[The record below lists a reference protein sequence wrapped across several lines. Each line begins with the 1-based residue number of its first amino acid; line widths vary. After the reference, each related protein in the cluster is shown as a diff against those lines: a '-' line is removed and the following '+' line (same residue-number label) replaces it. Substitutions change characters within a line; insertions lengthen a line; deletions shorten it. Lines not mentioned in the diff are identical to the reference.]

1 MFFSHSWLVLPQT
14 SSPHRAIC
22 PCVLVLKSCA
32 EFIVLIDVHCASSLW
47 YACFSVRRE
56 VICLYLRAVTLPKIS
71 QQWRAV
77 LTDPEPVDL
86 AYECSHNWT
95 RWFHT
100 ILFLS
105 RSSFTATDR
114 QWMHTLCLSGSGQI
128 FWLGFGTW
136 RVTHPVAA
144 IWGVRNTHR
153 TPTRHETQAG
163 AFMICKQ

>member
-32 EFIVLIDVHCASSLW
+32 EFIVLIDMHCASSLW

-86 AYECSHNWT
+86 AYECSRNWT

-128 FWLGFGTW
+128 FLAGVWDLAGYPPCGCHLRCAQHTS
-136 RVTHPVAA
+136 HPHPPWNPS
-144 IWGVRNTHR
+144 WGLYDL
-153 TPTRHETQAG
+153 
-163 AFMICKQ
+163 